1 MKSGPAGLF
10 EDEKWTDVC
19 FVAKS
24 APTVS
29 SVNDCTGRDFE
40 TRLLA
45 QTGNEK
51 NSSIGVRARVFR
63 NNYALKVKVH

>member
-1 MKSGPAGLF
+1 MH
-10 EDEKWTDVC
+10 

-40 TRLLA
+40 TSLIA

-51 NSSIGVRARVFR
+51 SSSIGVCAWSKFTNECYSR
-63 NNYALKVKVH
+63 L

>member
-1 MKSGPAGLF
+1 M
-10 EDEKWTDVC
+10 C

-29 SVNDCTGRDFE
+29 SVNECTGRDFE
-40 TRLLA
+40 TSLIA

-51 NSSIGVRARVFR
+51 SSSIGVRACSETIMHSRSKFTNEFYSR
-63 NNYALKVKVH
+63 L